1 MSIKTYIMYIIIYMH
16 EVGINE
22 RKINIKEG
30 CKRLLDTYETEN
42 NNNSTQSY
50 FNFNTQEKLVIH
62 K

>member
-1 MSIKTYIMYIIIYMH
+1 MYIIIYMH